1 MVRAGS
7 EPGREIP
14 QVRLWGLQGKA
25 LRETETEVSR
35 TFHWQGIITSDGQ
48 RWLEHRRF
56 TIRHLKEFGFGRIG
70 LESVIQEEAEELV
83 KYFTVRKDQDIRSV
97 VSSIVVDKRYD

>member
-1 MVRAGS
+1 MR
-7 EPGREIP
+7 
-14 QVRLWGLQGKA
+14 
-25 LRETETEVSR
+25 SR
-35 TFHWQGIITSDGQ
+35 TFHCQGIITSDGQ

-83 KYFTVRKDQDIRSV
+83 KYFSLRTDQDIRLTTQFGV
-97 VSSIVVDKRYD
+97 PVINVLWTIVAGSRFHLEDPQVMRMMNLLNRCWS